1 MQSASISN
9 GSFIPESQSD
19 RLIAL
24 FLATVGDIGPR
35 FGLSCYEST
44 QSLLLGLA
52 KAIWRMPEQDYTLV
66 QRVISRVHW
75 SQFNRYK
82 AMVRSDYV
90 LVREPALAAHLGQM
104 LKQLD

>member
-1 MQSASISN
+1 
-9 GSFIPESQSD
+9 
-19 RLIAL
+19 
-24 FLATVGDIGPR
+24 
-35 FGLSCYEST
+35 
-44 QSLLLGLA
+44 
-52 KAIWRMPEQDYTLV
+52 MPEQDYTLV

-90 LVREPALAAHLGQM
+90 LVREPVLAAHLGQM

>member
-1 MQSASISN
+1 
-9 GSFIPESQSD
+9 
-19 RLIAL
+19 
-24 FLATVGDIGPR
+24 
-35 FGLSCYEST
+35 
-44 QSLLLGLA
+44 
-52 KAIWRMPEQDYTLV
+52 MPEQDYTLV

-90 LVREPALAAHLGQM
+90 LVREPALAAHLGRM